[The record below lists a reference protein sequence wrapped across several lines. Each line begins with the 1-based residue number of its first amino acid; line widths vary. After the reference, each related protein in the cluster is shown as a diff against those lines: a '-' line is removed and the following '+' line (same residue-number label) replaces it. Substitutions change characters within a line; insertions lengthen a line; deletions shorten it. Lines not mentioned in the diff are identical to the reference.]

1 MSNANVDV
9 HDDLKILDGDS
20 LNSFK
25 FIQLLVG
32 EECNLNPPPPLSA
45 YNKTPVRHRVC
56 RLFRYFI
63 CPLVVHLT

>member
-9 HDDLKILDGDS
+9 HDDLKILDCDS

-32 EECNLNPPPPLSA
+32 EECNLNLNPPPPPPLSL
-45 YNKTPVRHRVC
+45 
-56 RLFRYFI
+56 RL
-63 CPLVVHLT
+63 